1 MKKTH
6 KKILSSSPASI
17 GFRLD
22 VFSLFHAPDAM
33 VATAAKPK
41 AKPTGERIRLC
52 VPASAG
58 PGLTAEKK
66 TNPRIPHGEPSD
78 APPVP
83 QLLPRR
89 YTRGIITGYKRSKV
103 NGRGGPAP
111 RPGRAAVI
119 A

>member
-1 MKKTH
+1 
-6 KKILSSSPASI
+6 
-17 GFRLD
+17 
-22 VFSLFHAPDAM
+22 M